1 MDAVFGMLFAVA
13 VVIFAI
19 WCSCKISNEEDKQ
32 KEERDK
38 QELRD
43 SASKHIQS
51 LKDDIKQK
59 QDSIINCDK
68 KFDLNLDG
76 IKIHT
81 YDIEPCNTDTAQ
93 DYSIKSQTFKK
104 VRDKLFAQTDYT
116 DFDAFISELARECFE
131 EGLTLKK
138 VIQRSTKKENSG
150 YTVDAPSTSSVGFAM
165 GRGGITPVLATTSG
179 SSTYIPST
187 TEHYYYDDVV
197 DETFEDVKNRIRE
210 FYYLLLSKLVE
221 DIISST
227 KEQVVVEDDKIS
239 YYNALL
245 FTPKYSHLYGWREYV
260 LDIALLNIYGLNT
273 SLVYNEINSY
283 RSEEEL
289 EELINKIHK
298 TMQNFW

>member
-1 MDAVFGMLFAVA
+1 MNEVCDIILTILTIGLII
-13 VVIFAI
+13 VII
-19 WCSCKISNEEDKQ
+19 CWLSKINNEEDKR

-81 YDIEPCNTDTAQ
+81 YYIEPCNTDTAQ

-104 VRDKLFAQTDYT
+104 VRDKLFAQTDYA
-116 DFDAFISELARECFE
+116 DFNAFISELARECFE

-138 VIQRSTKKENSG
+138 VIQKSTKKETSG
-150 YTVDAPSTSSVGFAM
+150 YTVNAPSTSSVGFAM
-165 GRGGITPVLATTSG
+165 GRSGITPVLATTGG

-221 DIISST
+221 DIVSST

-245 FTPKYSHLYGWREYV
+245 FTPKYSHLHGWREYV

-283 RSEEEL
+283 RVTNEMCKMME
-289 EELINKIHK
+289 
-298 TMQNFW
+298 NFRF